1 MAKVNNPLPEEIY
14 KERLIEREEDIR
26 GPYFRDQTAILHSLP
41 FRRMKHKAQ
50 VFFAPNNDHV
60 CTRIEHSLHV
70 ATIAETIA
78 RALDLNG
85 ELAYAIGLGHD
96 LGHAPFGHAG
106 ETVLSK
112 RTKDIGGFIHE
123 VHGLRVA
130 DILGNRGAG
139 LNLTYGVRDG
149 IVCHCGE
156 APDQEV
162 EPRKDKKELSVIKRR
177 NNRPCSYEGCIARM
191 SDRVAYLGRDLEDA
205 IYGGFIDADAVPSEV
220 QKVLGSNNG
229 EIIDALVV
237 DIIQTSNATG
247 KISLSPERYE
257 VLMALYNF
265 SAEHIYRHPAIE
277 RYKIYCERIVERLFD
292 YLMDVL
298 SIKGW
303 DIDAYERSPVP
314 LDKRFGRFLNGMRK
328 VYGDGREANIT
339 VVRDYVAG
347 MTDGYAL
354 RCMREISLPD
364 ELSFEP

>member
-1 MAKVNNPLPEEIY
+1 MPNFVNPLSTETY
-14 KERLIEREEDIR
+14 QERVLPREEDVR
-26 GPYFRDQTAILHSLP
+26 GPYFRDQTAVLHSLP

-50 VFFAPNNDHV
+50 VFFSPNNDHV

-78 RALDLNG
+78 RALGLNG

-106 ETVLSK
+106 ETVLSNQAGEA
-112 RTKDIGGFIHE
+112 GGFIHE

-130 DILGNRGAG
+130 DILGNRGKG

-156 APDQEV
+156 APDREV
-162 EPRKDKKELSVIKRR
+162 EPRKDKIDLAGIKRR
-177 NNRPCSYEGCIARM
+177 DNRPCSYEGCIARM

-205 IYGGFIDADAVPSEV
+205 IYGGFVKMSDVPPEV
-220 QKVLGSNNG
+220 GQVLGTNNG
-229 EIIDALVV
+229 EIIDALVI
-237 DIIQTSNATG
+237 DIIETSKTTG
-247 KISLSPERYE
+247 KISLSEERYS
-257 VLMALYNF
+257 VLMALYQF
-265 SAEHIYRHPAIE
+265 SAECIYKHPAIE
-277 RYKIYCERIVERLFD
+277 RYKLYCARIIERLFE
-292 YLMDVL
+292 YLMELL
-298 SIKGW
+298 SVKGW
-303 DIDAYERSPVP
+303 ITEAYEASPVP
-314 LDKRFGRFLNGMRK
+314 LDKRFGRFLKGMID
-328 VYGDGREANIT
+328 VYGDGKEPNIV

-364 ELSFEP
+364 ELSFDP

>member
-1 MAKVNNPLPEEIY
+1 MPCLSNPLPSETYEE
-14 KERLIEREEDIR
+14 RIEPRQEDVR
-26 GPYFRDQTAILHSLP
+26 GPYFRDQTAVLHSLP

-50 VFFAPNNDHV
+50 VFFSPNNDHV

-78 RALDLNG
+78 RALGLNG

-106 ETVLSK
+106 ETILAK
-112 RTKDIGGFIHE
+112 RTKDAGGFIHE

-130 DILGNRGAG
+130 DILGNRGEG

-162 EPRKDKKELSVIKRR
+162 EPRKDKKDLALIKRR

-191 SDRVAYLGRDLEDA
+191 SDRIAYLGRDLEDA
-205 IYGGFIDADAVPSEV
+205 IYGGFIKRSDVPIAVG
-220 QKVLGSNNG
+220 KVLGTNNG
-229 EIIDALVV
+229 EIIDALVI
-237 DIIQTSNATG
+237 DIIETSRTTG
-247 KISLSPERYE
+247 KISLSAERYS
-257 VLMALYNF
+257 VLMALYQF
-265 SAEHIYRHPAIE
+265 SVDHIYKHPAIE
-277 RYKIYCERIVERLFD
+277 RYKLYCERIIERLFD
-292 YLMDVL
+292 YLMDLL
-298 SIKGW
+298 SVKGW
-303 DIDAYERSPVP
+303 NAEAYEGSPVP
-314 LDKRFGRFLNGMRK
+314 LDKRFGRFLKGMSAVYRNGQ
-328 VYGDGREANIT
+328 EPNIV
-339 VVRDYVAG
+339 VVRDYIAG

-364 ELSFEP
+364 ELSFDS